1 MKNDMV
7 FDPKI
12 KEYIPRDE
20 FQFYK
25 EHEEILDSKSIT
37 TEGKKEY
44 LEASLGFNVTSFD
57 DDSFPSK
64 SFQSRNPD
72 GSLITEYKINS
83 NNDFRHRNSGR
94 NNQNAAKLVDK
105 YNNLAREA
113 LSTGDKILSE
123 NYLQHADHFSRI
135 LIMQE
140 VSKVENQNN
149 NVIEQNF
156 KKDIDTPNPDRE
168 NNLETK

>member
-1 MKNDMV
+1 MV

-20 FQFYK
+20 FQFYT

-64 SFQSRNPD
+64 SFQIRNPD

-83 NNDFRHRNSGR
+83 NNDYSNCI
-94 NNQNAAKLVDK
+94 NELIEMDK
-105 YNNLAREA
+105 KYWGHALEICFHLKKRLMTGEDFPARGE
-113 LSTGDKILSE
+113 
-123 NYLQHADHFSRI
+123 
-135 LIMQE
+135 
-140 VSKVENQNN
+140 
-149 NVIEQNF
+149 
-156 KKDIDTPNPDRE
+156 RE
-168 NNLETK
+168 PIT

>member
-20 FQFYK
+20 FQFYT

-64 SFQSRNPD
+64 SFQIR
-72 GSLITEYKINS
+72 KINS
-83 NNDFRHRNSGR
+83 NNDYSNCINELIAEEKFWGFALEIAYHYKKR
-94 NNQNAAKLVDK
+94 LVTGEWQQ
-105 YNNLAREA
+105 ARGE
-113 LSTGDKILSE
+113 
-123 NYLQHADHFSRI
+123 
-135 LIMQE
+135 
-140 VSKVENQNN
+140 
-149 NVIEQNF
+149 
-156 KKDIDTPNPDRE
+156 RE
-168 NNLETK
+168 PITR